1 VELLKIGEL
10 SRRSGVPIATLKFY
24 LREGLITPARKSGR
38 TMAWYH
44 PSVVERI
51 RSIRELQERQFL
63 PLDVIRKTID
73 SADAAADDHEMAEAI
88 ADVLI
93 RRGGKRARTRDEV
106 LARGAKPAELD
117 WLQRAGL
124 AVPDADGYYRGDD
137 LALLSTLGTARR
149 AGLGADLLPFDILG
163 DYLGALNKLVE
174 VELRMYRGGV
184 IGRAKPTEVRKLTK
198 AAAELSERLVVLLR
212 RKLLLPTLH
221 RLVDE
226 RAPKPAKRRK
236 PAKRS

>member
-10 SRRSGVPIATLKFY
+10 ARRTGVPIATLKFY
-24 LREGLITPARKSGR
+24 VREGLIAPTRKSGR

-73 SADAAADDHEMAEAI
+73 RAAGAADDHAI
-88 ADVLI
+88 AEGIAEVLI
-93 RRGGKRARTRDEV
+93 RRTGKRSRSRADV
-106 LARGAKPAELD
+106 LARGAKELELE

-124 AVPDADGYYRGDD
+124 AVPDSDGCYRGDD
-137 LALLSTLGTARR
+137 LALLSTLGAARR
-149 AGLGADLLPFDILG
+149 SGLGAELLPFDILS
-163 DYLGALNKLVE
+163 DYIVALNKLVE
-174 VELRMYRGGV
+174 IELRMFRSGV
-184 IGRAKPTEVRKLTK
+184 IGRAKANEVAVLTK
-198 AAAELSERLVVLLR
+198 AATELSERLVVLLR
-212 RKLLLPTLH
+212 RKLLLPTLQ

-226 RAPKPAKRRK
+226 KAPAKPRKRATRR
-236 PAKRS
+236 